1 MGRLLGRLAP
11 VSGLAF
17 LALLIVSF
25 VISGNTPDS
34 DARGADVIA
43 FFQKHR
49 NAQIATAII
58 LAYALVFG
66 LIWATTLRG
75 YLRSRGGRDS
85 FIAFGYAGYI
95 LFAVGIGALA
105 AMTVALSDTPGKLDA
120 SAAQALNVL
129 DNDTFFLFLAGMGAF
144 MMGNGLAIAL
154 SGALPKWI
162 GWVGFLIGVLAV
174 TPVGWFAIFG
184 VLGWT
189 LVVSILIW
197 LREWRGVGDATAGP
211 AAA

>member
-1 MGRLLGRLAP
+1 MGRHLRRLAP
-11 VSGLAF
+11 VSGLVF

-25 VISGNTPDS
+25 AISGNTPDT
-34 DARGADVIA
+34 DARGSDVVA
-43 FFQKHR
+43 YFQAHR
-49 NAQIATAII
+49 NAQLAAAIV
-58 LAYALVFG
+58 LAYAIVFG

-75 YLRSRGGRDS
+75 YLRSRGGHDS

-95 LFAVGIGALA
+95 LFAAGVGALA
-105 AMTVALSDTPGKLDA
+105 GLTLALADTPGKLDP

-129 DNDTFFLFLAGMGAF
+129 NNDTFFVFLAGLGAF
-144 MMGNGLAIAL
+144 MMGNGLAVAL
-154 SGALPKWI
+154 SGALPRWI

-174 TPVGWFAIFG
+174 TPIGWFAIFG
-184 VLGWT
+184 MLWWT

-197 LREWRGVGDATAGP
+197 LRDWRGVHDAAAGP